1 MLNGSGEAMVQ
12 GTAMIHSTR
21 SGSSAGST
29 NCRAVGHA
37 ALGGVLL
44 LGGPAGVCVG
54 GLVACLLLFQLCEFG
69 LNHVL
74 GGVVAGEVLG
84 CLVALHLLHVHGG
97 GAAGGGHVSVRIS
110 AQARGVLRS

>member
-1 MLNGSGEAMVQ
+1 MLNGSGDMAMVQ
-12 GTAMIHSTR
+12 GTAMIQSTR
-21 SGSSAGST
+21 SGSSAGSP
-29 NCRAVGHA
+29 NCRA
-37 ALGGVLL
+37 
-44 LGGPAGVCVG
+44 G
-54 GLVACLLLFQLCEFG
+54 GLVARLLLFQLCEFG